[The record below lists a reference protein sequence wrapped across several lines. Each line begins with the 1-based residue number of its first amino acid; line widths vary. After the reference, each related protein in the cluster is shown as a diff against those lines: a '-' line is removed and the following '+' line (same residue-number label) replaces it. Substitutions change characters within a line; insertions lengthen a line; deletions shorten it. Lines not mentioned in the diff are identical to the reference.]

1 MPTANYLIA
10 NSLALKVNKFE
21 HVQRGLEPCREGK
34 ARDLYRVGI
43 RAKALYG
50 GSYGFVHGGRTG
62 ALYRDPSL

>member
-34 ARDLYRVGI
+34 TRDLYRVGI

-50 GSYGFVHGGRTG
+50 GELWLCTWGQDWGPVQAFR
-62 ALYRDPSL
+62 